1 MEYQQTIL
9 LIAIAVLVG
18 LALYFTLAVEVT
30 EPPVIDTAEVETLL
44 MKGVEFGKGEDNY
57 VYSYSKISDGY
68 KTTYLLTKNE
78 NESMVEVQ
86 NPLSTKRIYFLS
98 NDTILCIRYPME
110 ETCSSVEGD
119 SKLENYLNSLNAEF
133 LDDSRIEKNRMD
145 INYLLTWGYISLD
158 PEVKNRTIGN
168 KDCAGIE
175 YTLDFSDISLSEAAR
190 FGISSTSPRLFMRT
204 MCINNDTGSI
214 YEETLDYTFEGIV
227 HTYKFQLLSFK
238 PDSAGAITPPENL
251 SEGAVDILLQERKQQ
266 IKLAE
271 CFTAK
276 EGEERERCIAT
287 IALELQRKDICE
299 IAGERRDRCLVSI
312 VPLTKDET
320 ICTAITDLSY
330 KDDCYIELAGA
341 YKDSAYCSNIQDASK
356 LAFCMEV
363 STPSEEPEMPEE
375 ISVYIK

>member
-1 MEYQQTIL
+1 
-9 LIAIAVLVG
+9 
-18 LALYFTLAVEVT
+18 
-30 EPPVIDTAEVETLL
+30 
-44 MKGVEFGKGEDNY
+44 
-57 VYSYSKISDGY
+57 
-68 KTTYLLTKNE
+68 
-78 NESMVEVQ
+78 
-86 NPLSTKRIYFLS
+86 
-98 NDTILCIRYPME
+98 ME

-133 LDDSRIEKNRMD
+133 LDDGRIERNRMD
-145 INYLLTWGYISLD
+145 INYLLAQGHISLD

-168 KDCAGIE
+168 KDCGEIA
-175 YTLDFSDISLSEAAR
+175 YTLDFSNISLSEAAR

-214 YEETLDYTFEGIV
+214 CEETLGYTFEGVV

-238 PDSAGAITPPENL
+238 PGSAGAITPPENL

-363 STPSEEPEMPEE
+363 STPSEEPEIPEE
-375 ISVYIK
+375 NETMNDTNDTNESGIDMLDFMEYIDDYDSGENQTENATNESNSTG